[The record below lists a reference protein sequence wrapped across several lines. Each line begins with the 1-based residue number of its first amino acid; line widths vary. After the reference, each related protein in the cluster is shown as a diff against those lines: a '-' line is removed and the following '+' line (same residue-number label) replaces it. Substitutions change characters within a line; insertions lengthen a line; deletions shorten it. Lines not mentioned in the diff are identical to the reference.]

1 MDNVELEKFFK
12 YNVEGVLKIN
22 MTNVGTMK
30 INCSTVFALQAI
42 SNSTGNINYSLPMI
56 LIPVENEIL
65 AVAIFA
71 GTLDGGNF
79 CMAYSN
85 EAQEVTFNV
94 WQ

>member
-1 MDNVELEKFFK
+1 MNNVELATFFK

-22 MTNVGTMK
+22 MTNVGMITVS
-30 INCSTVFALQAI
+30 CSTVFALQAI
-42 SNSTGNINYSLPMI
+42 SNSTGNINYGLPMI
-56 LIPVENEIL
+56 LTPVENDVL
-65 AVAIFA
+65 AVAVFA

-85 EAQEVTFNV
+85 EAQEVTFTV